1 MEGNCLVC
9 REKTTKRLQ
18 GRFICK
24 DHGAQHRISRFGG
37 VCRFCGGKY
46 SPGEWMVMV
55 KSSDGGEWFV
65 YHPDGHCIGDE
76 NPRYKQILMFEEGQQ

>member
-1 MEGNCLVC
+1 
-9 REKTTKRLQ
+9 
-18 GRFICK
+18 
-24 DHGAQHRISRFGG
+24 
-37 VCRFCGGKY
+37 
-46 SPGEWMVMV
+46 MVMV